1 MFIGNVLDPTTLVK
15 TCIWKH
21 EKSSTHRRDLDSFVT
36 AVHSIIPSPSEFATN
51 YTNPCWYMDISVP
64 QIVRQML
71 YAKAGNLTDSEAS
84 YIMSEIVM
92 KRDKFGRVRLRL
104 PLLCIPQVYFIGFPR
119 SGSTQLYNMM
129 TRHPQL
135 IGGKNKEPHW
145 WTRFPFVDKFP
156 HDLLAIIRYLIHYQD
171 ASKYIKSHPKALTI
185 DGSQSTIWDTRY
197 THDMYIMPSLLSNI
211 VPGAKYIVI
220 MRDPVSRLYS
230 DYAYLCDAYW
240 ERNNFKNVPEDY
252 LKSAPNMFHSASE
265 AEIKGFK
272 NCLNFASLDV
282 CTHCATKG
290 PQVLGPICGKARLG
304 INLYYV
310 HVARWLKVIPREK
323 FLFLRMEDLARDP
336 YSLMQEVWQFL
347 DLPMQSAEE
356 MGDVLY
362 EHHNTNQLSH
372 MKSLQMRNQTK
383 KMLRDFFQPYNEEL
397 AKLLQDDRFLWT
409 DV

>member
-1 MFIGNVLDPTTLVK
+1 MFIGNELDPTTAVN
-15 TCIWKH
+15 TCILLH
-21 EKSSTHRRDLDSFVT
+21 GNSTHQRDLDSFVN
-36 AVHSIIPSPSEFATN
+36 ALHSIIPSPSEFSTD
-51 YTNPCWYMDISVP
+51 YTNPCWYMHISVSHR
-64 QIVRQML
+64 VRRML
-71 YAKAGNLTDSEAS
+71 SAKAGYLTDRDAS
-84 YIMSEIVM
+84 YIMSEIFV
-92 KRDKFGRVRLRL
+92 KEDKSGKIRIPMSLM
-104 PLLCIPQVYFIGFPR
+104 CIPQVYFIGFPK

-129 TRHPQL
+129 LRHPQL
-135 IGGKNKEPHW
+135 IGGMNKEPHW

-156 HDLLAIIRYLIHYQD
+156 HNALAIIRYLIHYQD
-171 ASKYIKSHPKALTI
+171 ASTYIKSHPKAMTI
-185 DGSQSTIWDTRY
+185 DASQSTIWDTRY
-197 THDMYIMPSLLSNI
+197 THDLCIMPSLLSSI
-211 VPGAKYIVI
+211 VPGSKYIVI

-230 DYAYLCDAYW
+230 DFAYLCESYW
-240 ERNNFKNVPEDY
+240 EGHHFQNVPKNY
-252 LKSAPNMFHSASE
+252 LKSAPSMFHSAVE

-272 NCLNFASLDV
+272 NCLKTSPLDV
-282 CTHCATKG
+282 CTHYALHGKEVVTG
-290 PQVLGPICGKARLG
+290 CGRARLG
-304 INLYYV
+304 ISLYYV
-310 HVARWLKVIPREK
+310 HVARWLRILPREK
-323 FLFLRMEDLARDP
+323 FLFLRMEDLAREP